1 MEQKL
6 KAGVRD
12 IERCM
17 LDLTWKEKQMGRGA
31 SEVEW
36 HLEDRKGL
44 RLKWQ
49 EASKKSRWE
58 VGQVYYQRG
67 HWIVTAHIL
76 LEKQMRWA
84 DNFSE
89 FYLNMS
95 PIQIPHFMKLVYFLG
110 NFPGR
115 WKKIVLCD
123 ALRKAIIRKTA
134 ELGWGNGAAFHN
146 IFLDGKYC
154 VHNSKLLS
162 MEEQGNIREAYFDT
176 AVDRWV
182 SLTWCWRGKKKLTL

>member
-67 HWIVTAHIL
+67 HWMVTVHIL

-84 DNFSE
+84 DHFSE
-89 FYLNMS
+89 FCLNES
-95 PIQIPHFMKLVYFLG
+95 HIQIPHFLNFIHFLG
-110 NFPGR
+110 NFSGR
-115 WKKIVLCD
+115 WKKTVPCDAHKSNHQKDSRAGGGSRAVFQNIWTCDPEYFCKREVLC
-123 ALRKAIIRKTA
+123 L
-134 ELGWGNGAAFHN
+134 
-146 IFLDGKYC
+146 
-154 VHNSKLLS
+154 
-162 MEEQGNIREAYFDT
+162 
-176 AVDRWV
+176 
-182 SLTWCWRGKKKLTL
+182 

>member
-1 MEQKL
+1 MINGAETWTLTKKMEQKL
-6 KAGVRD
+6 KAGARD

-17 LDLTWKEKQMGRGA
+17 LDLTWKEKQMGRGP

-49 EASKKSRWE
+49 EASKNSRWE

-67 HWIVTAHIL
+67 HWIVTVHML

-84 DNFSE
+84 DHFSE

-95 PIQIPHFMKLVYFLG
+95 SIQIPHFLKLVYFLG

-115 WKKIVLCD
+115 WKKTVTCD
-123 ALRKAIIRKTA
+123 AQKSDYQKDSRA
-134 ELGWGNGAAFHN
+134 GWGNGAVFQY
-146 IFLDGKYC
+146 IWSCLPEYFLKWEILC
-154 VHNSKLLS
+154 S
-162 MEEQGNIREAYFDT
+162 
-176 AVDRWV
+176 
-182 SLTWCWRGKKKLTL
+182 

>member
-67 HWIVTAHIL
+67 HWMVTVHIL

-89 FYLNMS
+89 FYLNVS
-95 PIQIPHFMKLVYFLG
+95 PAQIPHFLNLVYFLG

-115 WKKIVLCD
+115 WKKTVPCDAQKSDHQKDSRAGGGSWAVFQNIWTCDPEYFCKWEVLC
-123 ALRKAIIRKTA
+123 L
-134 ELGWGNGAAFHN
+134 
-146 IFLDGKYC
+146 
-154 VHNSKLLS
+154 
-162 MEEQGNIREAYFDT
+162 
-176 AVDRWV
+176 
-182 SLTWCWRGKKKLTL
+182 

>member
-6 KAGVRD
+6 KAGARD

-49 EASKKSRWE
+49 EASKRSRWE

-67 HWIVTAHIL
+67 HWIVTVHIL

-84 DNFSE
+84 DCFSE
-89 FYLNMS
+89 FSLNKS
-95 PIQIPHFMKLVYFLG
+95 PIQIPHFMKLVYLG

-115 WKKIVLCD
+115 WKKTVPCD
-123 ALRKAIIRKTA
+123 AQKSNHQKDSRA
-134 ELGWGNGAAFHN
+134 GWANGAMFQN
-146 IFLDGKYC
+146 IWSCVPEYFLWQEILCSWFWTVAHERTK
-154 VHNSKLLS
+154 
-162 MEEQGNIREAYFDT
+162 
-176 AVDRWV
+176 
-182 SLTWCWRGKKKLTL
+182 

>member
-67 HWIVTAHIL
+67 HWMLTVHIL

-84 DNFSE
+84 DHFSE
-89 FYLNMS
+89 FYLNGS
-95 PIQIPHFMKLVYFLG
+95 PIQIPCFLNLVYFLG

-115 WKKIVLCD
+115 WKKTVPCDAQKSNHQKDSRAGGGSWAVFQNIWTCDPKYFCKWEVLC
-123 ALRKAIIRKTA
+123 L
-134 ELGWGNGAAFHN
+134 
-146 IFLDGKYC
+146 
-154 VHNSKLLS
+154 
-162 MEEQGNIREAYFDT
+162 
-176 AVDRWV
+176 
-182 SLTWCWRGKKKLTL
+182 